1 MNESDKIYEA
11 FKNSI
16 LLQETEIF
24 EAMENHH
31 KDFLLQSKDDVLEFY
46 ALLACSNPKIQKRL
60 INYLTFVKNP
70 VPDWILK

>member
-31 KDFLLQSKDDVLEFY
+31 KDFLLQSKDDVLEYY

-60 INYLTFVKNP
+60 LNYLTFVKSP
-70 VPDWILK
+70 IQDWILK

>member
-11 FKNSI
+11 FKSSI

-31 KDFLLQSKDDVLEFY
+31 KDFLLQSKDDVLEYY
-46 ALLACSNPKIQKRL
+46 ALLSCSNPKIQKRL
-60 INYLTFVKNP
+60 LNYLTFVKSP
-70 VPDWILK
+70 IPDWILK